1 MTPDQIV
8 ELFTRPDGSY
18 AFARWGRPI
27 APVVFGVADET
38 LEVLKGALEAVAALS
53 GHKLAETD
61 PELGAN
67 LMFFFFENWDELV
80 EVPNLDQLVP
90 DLAGKV
96 AELKGADANQYR
108 FFRFDDDGGIQAA
121 FVFLR
126 MDAALA
132 AMAAEDVA
140 LAQVVQVMLL
150 WGPGA
155 FAGVSPLART
165 PEGAVILRPEVAAVL
180 RAAYDPVMPLAAK
193 DASHALRLAA
203 RMGGPE

>member
-8 ELFTRPDGSY
+8 DFFTRPDGSY

-27 APVVFGVADET
+27 APVVFGVADAT

-67 LMFFFFENWDELV
+67 LMFFFFEDWDELV
-80 EVPNLDQLVP
+80 EVPNLEQLVP

-96 AELKGADANQYR
+96 AELKGAGANQYR
-108 FFRFDDDGGIQAA
+108 FFRFDDDGAIQAA

-126 MDAALA
+126 MDAALS

-155 FAGVSPLART
+155 FAGVSPLAHT

-180 RAAYDPVMPLAAK
+180 RAAYDPVMPVAAK

-203 RMGGPE
+203 RMGAVE